1 MRFLNDRMGLDFS
14 WYQDNTRRQLL
25 DVPTPVESGISTL
38 YINAGN
44 IQNKG
49 IEIQLYAYPVSTDNF
64 KWNTSFNLSRN
75 RNKIIDLYP
84 GRTEF
89 NLQANIGEISSW
101 AVVGGSYGT
110 LRTQIHSES
119 FQAKDAS
126 GNPIASDSRNGMPVL
141 AWRSDARA
149 AFPKRSNTWQNVGDI
164 NPLFRAGWDN
174 TFTYKNFS
182 LNFLVDSKIGGDFVL
197 LSYRYGTH
205 TGVFPNSI
213 PGRDAQSGGISWT
226 SQYANDRGT
235 YDDGRIVYGVFPY
248 GQTVDAPNGT
258 KVDVGGMTFEEA
270 YKAGY
275 VEPTHTPQFF
285 YRYGSSS
292 TGVSDYWILKNSWI
306 MLRQAALSYT
316 LPKKLCSS
324 IKLNT
329 LSVSL
334 VGRDLGYL
342 YQTLPYN
349 FNPQSNNSNNTAYS
363 GEEGFLPM
371 TRNFVLSVRA
381 SF

>member
-1 MRFLNDRMGLDFS
+1 M
-14 WYQDNTRRQLL
+14 
-25 DVPTPVESGISTL
+25 DVPALVESGVSAF

-44 IQNKG
+44 IQNRG

-75 RNKIIDLYP
+75 RNKIIELYP

-89 NLQANIGEISSW
+89 DLQAKIGEITSW

-119 FQAKDAS
+119 FQAKDAV
-126 GNPIASDSRNGMPVL
+126 GNPIANDPRNGMPVL

-182 LNFLVDSKIGGDFVL
+182 LNFLIDSKIGGDFVL
-197 LSYRYGTH
+197 LNYRYGTH
-205 TGVFPNSI
+205 TGVLPNTI
-213 PGRDAQSGGISWT
+213 QGRDAQSGGISWT

-248 GQTVDAPNGT
+248 GQIVDAPDGT

-285 YRYGSSS
+285 YRYGSAS

-306 MLRQAALSYT
+306 MLRQAALSYS
-316 LPKKLCSS
+316 LPKKFCSS
-324 IKLNT
+324 IKLNL
-329 LSVSL
+329 LSFSIA
-334 VGRDLGYL
+334 GRDLGYL

-363 GEEGFLPM
+363 GENGFLPM
-371 TRNFVLSVRA
+371 TRNFVFSIRA